1 MIVAHARCSGE
12 LSVERLASVVTPL
25 RRHGSISVY
34 RDQHGNGPDYQSRY
48 VSYPHELL
56 RRIYPWPWRSSRGYA
71 GTDQT
76 CRLRMAAIRCAVA
89 FRGNEKLSGAVYRHV
104 AVNGSLY
111 GRRRLKPSAFDR
123 GIVISGHV
131 QELAVIAVQADDTSR
146 FRPFSRIRLTRPGR
160 FPQPL
165 S

>member
-1 MIVAHARCSGE
+1 M
-12 LSVERLASVVTPL
+12 
-25 RRHGSISVY
+25 GSIV
-34 RDQHGNGPDYQSRY
+34 GMPG
-48 VSYPHELL
+48 
-56 RRIYPWPWRSSRGYA
+56 RIRHAACAWRQYGALS
-71 GTDQT
+71 
-76 CRLRMAAIRCAVA
+76 LFEEMK
-89 FRGNEKLSGAVYRHV
+89 NLSGAVYRHV

-146 FRPFSRIRLTRPGR
+146 FRSFSRIRLTRPGR